1 MSSSKYFKYLP
12 NLYYNIPIN
21 GKSSTFIIKD
31 IACNAR
37 VQRYIVDSAAEWD
50 DYHVSEGDTWDRISE
65 KLYGTPN
72 YHWLLMLLNLE
83 FSGNTSLPANGGVVV
98 KAFNRSMLRQD
109 DNLEDKWHE
118 DEPHY
123 RLGARR
129 YQVAVDFTDGEEVY
143 ALPDSGNAPDQYTA
157 VGIRSEA
164 GVIPAPWAQAT
175 SLRYVRDADGVISL
189 PQDLY
194 DAAEFLRRRPWLQD
208 PLYPLSLNDRSTVEF
223 VKYIASFGLLTARD
237 FVLENNDRN
246 QVIKVFNPKAVLI
259 AAEEIIQLM
268 KDID

>member
-1 MSSSKYFKYLP
+1 
-12 NLYYNIPIN
+12 
-21 GKSSTFIIKD
+21 
-31 IACNAR
+31 
-37 VQRYIVDSAAEWD
+37 
-50 DYHVSEGDTWDRISE
+50 
-65 KLYGTPN
+65 
-72 YHWLLMLLNLE
+72 
-83 FSGNTSLPANGGVVV
+83 
-98 KAFNRSMLRQD
+98 
-109 DNLEDKWHE
+109 
-118 DEPHY
+118 
-123 RLGARR
+123 
-129 YQVAVDFTDGEEVY
+129 VAVDFTDGEEVY

-194 DAAEFLRRRPWLQD
+194 DATEFLRRRPWLQD

-223 VKYIASFGLLTARD
+223 VKYIASFDLLTARD

>member
-1 MSSSKYFKYLP
+1 
-12 NLYYNIPIN
+12 
-21 GKSSTFIIKD
+21 
-31 IACNAR
+31 
-37 VQRYIVDSAAEWD
+37 
-50 DYHVSEGDTWDRISE
+50 
-65 KLYGTPN
+65 
-72 YHWLLMLLNLE
+72 
-83 FSGNTSLPANGGVVV
+83 
-98 KAFNRSMLRQD
+98 
-109 DNLEDKWHE
+109 
-118 DEPHY
+118 
-123 RLGARR
+123 LGARR

-143 ALPDSGNAPDQYTA
+143 ALPDSGNAPDQYSA
-157 VGIRSEA
+157 AGIRSEA
-164 GVIPAPWAQAT
+164 VVIPAPWAQAT

-194 DAAEFLRRRPWLQD
+194 DATEFLRRRPWLQD

-223 VKYIASFGLLTARD
+223 VKYIASFDLLTARD